1 MFYFV
6 KRSQESGNLCKISQ
20 FSNFDKYFK
29 EFPNSAGQTKD
40 ICGIRRACDSLE
52 QWFSILAAS

>member
-6 KRSQESGNLCKISQ
+6 KRNQESGYLYKIPQ

-29 EFPNSAGQTKD
+29 EFQNSTYQTKN
-40 ICGIRRACDSLE
+40 ICERVRVRDSLK
-52 QWFSILAAS
+52 QGFSVLAAN